1 MSRTHFTKLSRQVPM
16 VYVAISTPANQKATF
31 VKEKTK
37 FFDIKNFSATIYTSN
52 IIANIR
58 QA

>member
-1 MSRTHFTKLSRQVPM
+1 
-16 VYVAISTPANQKATF
+16 

-58 QA
+58 QAWLDECVICATLKIFKFWR